1 MAPDLRAS
9 AVVTQTDVFA
19 QIVRDGTRANRGM
32 PAYAAFT
39 EKELT
44 ALQHYLRRE
53 ANRALTPKP

>member
-1 MAPDLRAS
+1 
-9 AVVTQTDVFA
+9 VFA